1 MKFKNY
7 KTKRARLEI
16 RNDRMQ
22 NTGTWN
28 SDLACIFFVCL
39 LAPICWYFFIAALQ
53 AHAAMNA
60 YKATKNNVPKEPT
73 PPKPS
78 KPMQISVSFN
88 LPNLKGWG
96 QQPQQQ
102 PQPNRSKP
110 PKKVASKSKPKR
122 KSKPKQK
129 TNTTTAVEPQT
140 PLTNP
145 VVKDEAVMAMSNLG
159 FRKKDALR
167 IVNDLCDKNK
177 YDSTESLIK
186 ACFVCI

>member
-60 YKATKNNVPKEPT
+60 YKATKNNVPKEPS

-110 PKKVASKSKPKR
+110 PRRWLQNQSLSENPNLSKKPILQLLLNHKPLSQIR
-122 KSKPKQK
+122 
-129 TNTTTAVEPQT
+129 
-140 PLTNP
+140 L
-145 VVKDEAVMAMSNLG
+145 
-159 FRKKDALR
+159 
-167 IVNDLCDKNK
+167 
-177 YDSTESLIK
+177 
-186 ACFVCI
+186 